1 MKFFIFSILSIVLLS
16 FCLSESEAKQKKK
29 LKQLKYCH
37 ANQFLVCFGEL
48 RAFTAIVN
56 GTGIVTNEHQMDQF
70 CGSVNY

>member
-16 FCLSESEAKQKKK
+16 FCLFESEAKQKKK
-29 LKQLKYCH
+29 VKYCH
-37 ANQFLVCFGEL
+37 LNHLILTCVNQF
-48 RAFTAIVN
+48 RAFSAIVN

>member
-1 MKFFIFSILSIVLLS
+1 MKFFTFSILSIVLLS
-16 FCLSESEAKQKKK
+16 FCLSESEAKQKK

-37 ANQFLVCFGEL
+37 VNQFISCFSEL